1 MSNIRGK
8 IMKRLTAVSILII
21 FLVSLAS
28 PFGEEYVE
36 LGEKNTVSYQGSAAV
51 RIDITS
57 PAYVMTADEVITFTA
72 TLYDS
77 VNSIVA
83 GEVTWSSTN
92 GTITDDGTFYPWN
105 AGVISIQANAGTL
118 STIYNMTVEA
128 GIGQS
133 LEISINSANVLEAN
147 VLTANL
153 VDARGNTK
161 PTQDAIWTVDGEFI
175 GQGTPNWI
183 PLDIGEYELGAR
195 LYQMETTKQVNVV
208 SGSPHEFLFPTNMLI
223 QSGGIVKLEPS
234 LVDINGFEM
243 ANTAAGAKL
252 WSVEN
257 GSVNSTG
264 WFFATHPGY
273 WNVTVTAGGISGTGV
288 IRVVP
293 SDATTS
299 ELQIIPSPD
308 FFIAGEKYELT
319 SFRTDNLG
327 YSGTITPP
335 ITDFSV
341 TSGSLSQED
350 GRVFWTPMTE
360 GLQYISV
367 VDADISSTTSV
378 VVGHG
383 TAIDTKIKL
392 SPSVVSAG
400 QQSTLSVYAFDLA
413 GNEWP
418 VNATITTAVGNDS
431 ALTQYET
438 WASFIPDSTGFWR
451 FETSWFDETTDIRFD
466 SSLQFEVGYGQLALI
481 TLDGQGSSIAA
492 DVAFDLNPNFFDA
505 YGNQL
510 YDIGLNWTIDGEDST
525 LEMILSQNKWIPTTV
540 GSHEIQANAAGIFAI
555 VTLSVSAGDARTLIT
570 EFDDGFF
577 VNAGVP
583 AEIFIQIADTRQ
595 NLAPAEDVST
605 TISNETGIFE
615 PSTSGRGYW
624 TFTGKKAGQYDLT
637 LIQDDAE
644 KTLSLTIEPGE
655 AIQLFGIIDGT
666 NFQQGDYGLLRIY
679 GVDSEGNTVKVEP
692 ENTTISCTSG
702 PAEFITGDTW
712 EIEISKSGLDRSC
725 TIAWNG
731 LITQYFFDV
740 ESVLFGGAVGSTNT
754 AMSLA
759 GFLLGLVLITL
770 IVLVRRAKS
779 IGDEDWIEDEFD
791 SDYYDDED
799 DYEDDDYE
807 DDDYEDEDEV
817 TVDSTDSGQQ
827 DESNFTLSDEQKKQL
842 ALEASKL
849 GVMQAAPGTVQGSSG
864 WYVDVS
870 EEVQYWNVGEDGSWT
885 RVQ

>member
-1 MSNIRGK
+1 MSKARGK
-8 IMKRLTAVSILII
+8 KMKRFTALSILVI
-21 FLVSLAS
+21 LLAS
-28 PFGEEYVE
+28 LMTPVGDNFTELRDGEV
-36 LGEKNTVSYQGSAAV
+36 VSFQGSAAV

-57 PAYVMTADEVITFTA
+57 PAYIMTADEVITFSA

-83 GEVTWSSTN
+83 GEVSWSSTN

-105 AGVISIQANAGTL
+105 AGVISIQASSGTL

-133 LEISINSANVLEAN
+133 LEISINSASVLEAN
-147 VLTANL
+147 ILTANL
-153 VDARGNTK
+153 LDARGNSK
-161 PTQDAIWTVDGEFI
+161 PTLDAVWTVDGEFA

-183 PLDIGEYELGAR
+183 PQDTGIFELGAR
-195 LYQMETTKQVNVV
+195 LYQMETSKQITVI
-208 SGSPHEFLFPTNMLI
+208 SGSPHEFMFPSNMQI
-223 QSGGIVKLEPS
+223 QSGGILKLEPS

-243 ANTAAGAKL
+243 PSNAAGAKL
-252 WSVEN
+252 WNAEN
-257 GSVNSTG
+257 GTVNSTG
-264 WFFATHPGY
+264 WFFASHPGY
-273 WNVTVTAGGISGTGV
+273 WNLTVTAGGVSGTGV

-299 ELQIIPSPD
+299 QLMIIPSPN

-319 SFRTDNLG
+319 SYRTDNLG

-335 ITDFSV
+335 ISDFSV

-360 GLQYISV
+360 GLQEISV
-367 VDADISSTTSV
+367 VDFDIASTTSV
-378 VVGHG
+378 VVTHG

-392 SPSVVSAG
+392 SPPVVSAG

-418 VNATITTAVGNDS
+418 VNSTITTAVGNDS
-431 ALTQYET
+431 VVTQYET

-451 FETSWFDETTDIRFD
+451 FETSWYDTTTDIRFD
-466 SSLQFEVGYGQLALI
+466 SSIQFEVGYGELALI
-481 TLDGQGSSIAA
+481 TLDGQGSDIAA
-492 DVAFDLNPNFFDA
+492 DIAFELNPQFFDA

-525 LEMILSQNKWIPTTV
+525 LEMILSQNNWIPTTV
-540 GSHEIQANAAGIFAI
+540 GSHEIQANAAGIFSI
-555 VTLSVSAGDARTLIT
+555 VTLSVSAGDARNLIT
-570 EFDDGFF
+570 EFDDGF
-577 VNAGVP
+577 VVKAGVP
-583 AEIFIQIADTRQ
+583 SEIFIQIADTRQ
-595 NLAPAEDVST
+595 NLAPAEEVVTSM
-605 TISNETGIFE
+605 SNETGIFE

-624 TFTGKKAGQYDLT
+624 TFTGKIAGQYDLT

-644 KTLSLTIEPGE
+644 ITLSLTIEPGD
-655 AIQLFGIIDGT
+655 AVQIFGMIDGT
-666 NFQQGDYGLLRIY
+666 NFQQGDYALLRIY
-679 GVDSEGNTVKVEP
+679 GVDSQGNTVQVEP

-702 PAEFITGDTW
+702 PSDFITGDTW

-725 TIAWNG
+725 TITWNG

-779 IGDEDWIEDEFD
+779 IDDEDWIEDEFE
-791 SDYYDDED
+791 SDYYD
-799 DYEDDDYE
+799 EDDDYE
-807 DDDYEDEDEV
+807 DDDSDDYEDEEDEED
-817 TVDSTDSGQQ
+817 TSHQEDT
-827 DESNFTLSDEQKKQL
+827 NLTLSDEQKKHL
-842 ALEASKL
+842 ASEASKL
-849 GVMQAAPGTVQGSSG
+849 GVMQAAPGTEQGSSG

-870 EEVQYWNVGEDGSWT
+870 EEVQYWNVGNDGSWT
-885 RVQ
+885 RVE

>member
-1 MSNIRGK
+1 
-8 IMKRLTAVSILII
+8 MKRLMSLSILFI
-21 FLVSLAS
+21 LLMSLIN
-28 PFGEEYVE
+28 P
-36 LGEKNTVSYQGSAAV
+36 LGHNIAVLDDENEVLFPPSAAV

-57 PAYVMTADEVITFTA
+57 PAFVMTADEVITFSA

-83 GEVTWSSTN
+83 GDISWASNN
-92 GTITDDGTFYPWN
+92 GTITDDGTFYPWES
-105 AGVISIQANAGTL
+105 GVISIQASSGTL
-118 STIYNMTVEA
+118 SAVYNMTVEA

-133 LEISINSANVLEAN
+133 LEISIDSASVLEPN

-153 VDARGNTK
+153 LDARGNSK
-161 PTQDAIWTVDGEFI
+161 PTLDAIWTVDGEYV

-183 PLDIGEYELGAR
+183 PQDIGDFELGAR
-195 LYQMETTKQVNVV
+195 LYQMESTKQINVL
-208 SGSPHEFLFPTNMLI
+208 SGNPYEFMFPSNMQI
-223 QSGGIVKLEPS
+223 QSGGIIKLNPK
-234 LVDINGFEM
+234 LVDVNGFEM
-243 ANTAAGAKL
+243 SNNAAGVKS
-252 WSVEN
+252 WSAEN

-273 WNVTVTAGGISGTGV
+273 WNLTVVAGGISGTGV

-299 ELQIIPSPD
+299 ELLIIPSPE
-308 FFIAGEKYELT
+308 FFIAGEMYELT
-319 SFRTDNLG
+319 SYRTDNLG

-335 ITDFSV
+335 ISDFTV
-341 TSGSLSQED
+341 TSGSLSMDD

-360 GLQYISV
+360 GLQQITV
-367 VDADISSTTSV
+367 VDFDISSTISV
-378 VVGHG
+378 VVTHG

-418 VNATITTAVGNDS
+418 VNASVVTAVGNES
-431 ALTQYET
+431 AVTQYNT

-451 FETSWFDETTDIRFD
+451 FETSWYDITTDIRFD
-466 SSLQFEVGYGQLALI
+466 GSIQFEVGYGELSLI
-481 TLDGQGSSIAA
+481 TLSGQGQKIPA
-492 DVAFDLNPNFFDA
+492 DVAFDLNPQYFDA

-510 YDIGLNWTIDGEDST
+510 YEIGLNWTIDGEDST
-525 LEMILSQNKWIPTTV
+525 LDMILSQNNWIPTEI
-540 GSHEIQANAAGIFAI
+540 GSHEIQANAAGIFSI

-570 EFDDGFF
+570 EFDDGFI
-577 VNAGVP
+577 VKAGVP

-595 NLAPAEDVST
+595 NLAPAEEVST
-605 TISNETGIFE
+605 TLSNQTGVFE

-624 TFTGKKAGQYDLT
+624 TFTGKVSGQYDLT

-655 AIQLFGIIDGT
+655 AVQIFGLIDGT
-666 NFQQGDYGLLRIY
+666 NFQQGDYALLRIY
-679 GVDSEGNTVKVEP
+679 GVDGEGNTVEVEP
-692 ENTTISCTSG
+692 DNTTISCTSG
-702 PAEFITGDTW
+702 PDEFITGDTW

-725 TIAWNG
+725 TITWNG

-779 IGDEDWIEDEFD
+779 IDDEDWVEGEFD
-791 SDYYDDED
+791 SDYD
-799 DYEDDDYE
+799 DYDDDDYY
-807 DDDYEDEDEV
+807 DDDDEHEGYGESDNEPQS
-817 TVDSTDSGQQ
+817 STTTKS
-827 DESNFTLSDEQKKQL
+827 ESSDLTLSDSQKKQL
-842 ALEASKL
+842 AVEASKL
-849 GVMQAAPGTVQGSSG
+849 GVMQAAPGTEQGSSG

-870 EEVQYWNVGEDGSWT
+870 EEVQYWNVGDDGSWT
-885 RVQ
+885 RVE

>member
-1 MSNIRGK
+1 
-8 IMKRLTAVSILII
+8 MKRFTALSILFI
-21 FLVSLAS
+21 LLAS
-28 PFGEEYVE
+28 LITPI
-36 LGEKNTVSYQGSAAV
+36 GEKLIELDDNEIVSFPNSTAV
-51 RIDITS
+51 RIEITS
-57 PAYVMTADEVITFTA
+57 PAYVMTADEVVTFSA

-83 GEVTWSSTN
+83 GEISWSSTN
-92 GTITDDGTFYPWN
+92 GTITDAGTFYPWS
-105 AGVISIQANAGTL
+105 AGVISIQANSGTL

-133 LEISINSANVLEAN
+133 LEISINSASVLEPN
-147 VLTANL
+147 MLTANL
-153 VDARGNTK
+153 LDARDNSK
-161 PTQDAIWTVDGEFI
+161 PAADVIWTVDGEFI

-183 PLDIGEYELGAR
+183 PSDIGTFELGAR
-195 LYQMETTKQVNVV
+195 LYQMETSKEITVI
-208 SGSPHEFLFPTNMLI
+208 SGSPFEFIFPSNMQI
-223 QSGGIVKLEPS
+223 QSGGILELEPS
-234 LVDINGFEM
+234 LVDVNGFEM
-243 ANTAAGAKL
+243 SNNAAGTKL
-252 WSVEN
+252 WSAEN

-264 WFFATHPGY
+264 WFFASHPGY
-273 WNVTVTAGGISGTGV
+273 WNLTVTAGGISGTGV
-288 IRVVP
+288 VRVVP

-299 ELQIIPSPD
+299 QLMIIPSPN

-319 SFRTDNLG
+319 SYRTDNLG

-335 ITDFSV
+335 ISDFSV

-350 GRVFWTPMTE
+350 DRVFWTPMTE
-360 GLQYISV
+360 GLQQISV
-367 VDADISSTTSV
+367 VDVDLSSTTSV
-378 VVGHG
+378 VVTHG

-392 SPSVVSAG
+392 SPPVISAG
-400 QQSTLSVYAFDLA
+400 QQSTVSVYAFDLA

-431 ALTQYET
+431 VVTQYET

-451 FETSWFDETTDIRFD
+451 FETSWYDTTTDIRFD
-466 SSLQFEVGYGQLALI
+466 SSIQFEVEYGELAMI
-481 TLDGQGSSIAA
+481 TLEGQGSDIAA
-492 DVAFDLNPNFFDA
+492 DVAFDLNPRYYDA

-525 LEMILSQNKWIPTTV
+525 LDMILSQNKWIPTSV
-540 GSHEIQANAAGIFAI
+540 GSHEIQANAAGVFTI
-555 VTLSVSAGDARTLIT
+555 VTLSVSAGNARTLIT
-570 EFDDGFF
+570 EFDEGFI
-577 VNAGVP
+577 VKAGVP
-583 AEIFIQIADTRQ
+583 SEIFIQIADTRQ
-595 NLAPAEDVST
+595 NLAPAEEVST

-624 TFTGKKAGQYDLT
+624 TFTGKTAGQYDLT

-655 AIQLFGIIDGT
+655 AVQIFGVIDGT
-666 NFQQGDYGLLRIY
+666 NFQQGDYALLRVY
-679 GVDSEGNTVKVEP
+679 GVDGEGNTVKVEP
-692 ENTTISCTSG
+692 ANTTISCTSG
-702 PAEFITGDTW
+702 STDFITGDTW

-725 TIAWNG
+725 SITWNG

-779 IGDEDWIEDEFD
+779 IDDDEDWVEDEFE
-791 SDYYDDED
+791 SDYYDGD
-799 DYEDDDYE
+799 DYDDDDY
-807 DDDYEDEDEV
+807 DDDDAYDDDDSVDED
-817 TVDSTDSGQQ
+817 TSGSNDDINQQ
-827 DESNFTLSDEQKKQL
+827 DNSNLNLSDSQKKLL
-842 ALEASKL
+842 ASEASKL
-849 GVMQAAPGTVQGSSG
+849 GVMQAAPGTEQGSSG

-870 EEVQYWNVGEDGSWT
+870 EEVQYWNVGDDGSWT
-885 RVQ
+885 RVE

>member
-1 MSNIRGK
+1 MSKARGK
-8 IMKRLTAVSILII
+8 KMKRFTALSILVI
-21 FLVSLAS
+21 LLAS
-28 PFGEEYVE
+28 LMTPVGDNFTELRDGEV
-36 LGEKNTVSYQGSAAV
+36 VSFQGSAAV

-57 PAYVMTADEVITFTA
+57 PAYIMTADEVITFSA

-83 GEVTWSSTN
+83 GEVSWSSTN

-105 AGVISIQANAGTL
+105 AGVISIQASSGTL

-133 LEISINSANVLEAN
+133 LEISINSASVLEAN
-147 VLTANL
+147 ILTANL
-153 VDARGNTK
+153 LDARGNSK
-161 PTQDAIWTVDGEFI
+161 PTLDAVWTVDGEFA

-183 PLDIGEYELGAR
+183 PQDTGIFELGAR
-195 LYQMETTKQVNVV
+195 LYQMETSKQITVI
-208 SGSPHEFLFPTNMLI
+208 SGSPHEFMFPSNMQI
-223 QSGGIVKLEPS
+223 QSGGILKLEPS

-243 ANTAAGAKL
+243 PSNAAGAKL
-252 WSVEN
+252 WNAEN
-257 GSVNSTG
+257 GTVNSTG
-264 WFFATHPGY
+264 WFFASHPGY
-273 WNVTVTAGGISGTGV
+273 WNLTVTAGGVSGTGV

-299 ELQIIPSPD
+299 QLMIIPSPN

-319 SFRTDNLG
+319 SYRTDNLG

-335 ITDFSV
+335 ISDFSV

-360 GLQYISV
+360 GLQEISV
-367 VDADISSTTSV
+367 VDFDIASTTSV
-378 VVGHG
+378 VVTHG

-392 SPSVVSAG
+392 SPPVVSAG

-418 VNATITTAVGNDS
+418 VNSTITTAVGNDS
-431 ALTQYET
+431 VVTQYET

-451 FETSWFDETTDIRFD
+451 FETSWYDTTTDIRFD
-466 SSLQFEVGYGQLALI
+466 SSIQFEVGYGELALI
-481 TLDGQGSSIAA
+481 TLDGQGSDIAA
-492 DVAFDLNPNFFDA
+492 DIAFELNPQFFDA

-525 LEMILSQNKWIPTTV
+525 LEMILSQNNWIPTTV
-540 GSHEIQANAAGIFAI
+540 GSHEIQANAAGIFSI

-570 EFDDGFF
+570 EFDDGF
-577 VNAGVP
+577 VVKAGVP
-583 AEIFIQIADTRQ
+583 SEIFIQIADTRQ
-595 NLAPAEDVST
+595 NLAPAEEVVTSM
-605 TISNETGIFE
+605 SNETGIFE

-624 TFTGKKAGQYDLT
+624 TFTGKIAGQYDLT

-644 KTLSLTIEPGE
+644 ITLSLTIEPGD
-655 AIQLFGIIDGT
+655 AVQIFGMIDGT
-666 NFQQGDYGLLRIY
+666 NFQQGDYALLRIY
-679 GVDSEGNTVKVEP
+679 GVDSQGNTVQVEP

-702 PAEFITGDTW
+702 PSDFITGDTW

-725 TIAWNG
+725 TITWNG

-779 IGDEDWIEDEFD
+779 IDDEDWIEDEFE
-791 SDYYDDED
+791 SDYYD
-799 DYEDDDYE
+799 EDDDYE
-807 DDDYEDEDEV
+807 DDDSDDYEDEEDTSHQED
-817 TVDSTDSGQQ
+817 T
-827 DESNFTLSDEQKKQL
+827 NLTLSDEQKKHL
-842 ALEASKL
+842 ASEASKL
-849 GVMQAAPGTVQGSSG
+849 GVMQAAPGTEQGSSG

-870 EEVQYWNVGEDGSWT
+870 EEVQYWNVGNDGSWT
-885 RVQ
+885 RVE

>member
-1 MSNIRGK
+1 MSKARGK
-8 IMKRLTAVSILII
+8 KMKRFTALSILVI
-21 FLVSLAS
+21 LLAS
-28 PFGEEYVE
+28 LMTPVGDNFTELRDGEV
-36 LGEKNTVSYQGSAAV
+36 VSFQGSAAV

-57 PAYVMTADEVITFTA
+57 PAYIMTADEVITFSA

-83 GEVTWSSTN
+83 GEVSWSSTN

-105 AGVISIQANAGTL
+105 AGVISIQASSGTL

-133 LEISINSANVLEAN
+133 LEISINSASVLEAN
-147 VLTANL
+147 ILTANL
-153 VDARGNTK
+153 LDARGNSK
-161 PTQDAIWTVDGEFI
+161 PTLDAVWTVDGEFA

-183 PLDIGEYELGAR
+183 PQDTGIFELGAR
-195 LYQMETTKQVNVV
+195 LYQMETSKQITVI
-208 SGSPHEFLFPTNMLI
+208 SGSPHEFMFPSNMQI
-223 QSGGIVKLEPS
+223 QSGGILKLEPS

-243 ANTAAGAKL
+243 SSNAAGAKL
-252 WSVEN
+252 WNAEN
-257 GSVNSTG
+257 GTVNSTG
-264 WFFATHPGY
+264 WFFASHPGY
-273 WNVTVTAGGISGTGV
+273 WNLTVTAGGVSGTGV

-299 ELQIIPSPD
+299 QLMIIPSPN

-319 SFRTDNLG
+319 SYRTDNLG

-335 ITDFSV
+335 ISDFSV

-360 GLQYISV
+360 GLQEISV
-367 VDADISSTTSV
+367 VDFDIASTTSV
-378 VVGHG
+378 VVTHG

-392 SPSVVSAG
+392 SPPVVSAG

-418 VNATITTAVGNDS
+418 VNSTITTAVGNDS
-431 ALTQYET
+431 VVTQYET

-451 FETSWFDETTDIRFD
+451 FETSWYDTTTDIRFD
-466 SSLQFEVGYGQLALI
+466 SSIQFEVGYGELALI
-481 TLDGQGSSIAA
+481 TLDGQGSDIAA
-492 DVAFDLNPNFFDA
+492 DIAFELNPQFFDA

-525 LEMILSQNKWIPTTV
+525 LEMILSQNNWIPTTV
-540 GSHEIQANAAGIFAI
+540 GSHEIQANAAGIFSI
-555 VTLSVSAGDARTLIT
+555 VTLSVSAGDARNLIT
-570 EFDDGFF
+570 EFDDGF
-577 VNAGVP
+577 VVKAGVP
-583 AEIFIQIADTRQ
+583 SEIFIQIADTRQ
-595 NLAPAEDVST
+595 NLAPAEEVVTSM
-605 TISNETGIFE
+605 SNETGIFE

-624 TFTGKKAGQYDLT
+624 TFTGKIAGQYDLT

-644 KTLSLTIEPGE
+644 ITLSLTIEPGD
-655 AIQLFGIIDGT
+655 AVQIFGMIDGT
-666 NFQQGDYGLLRIY
+666 NFQQGDYALLRIY
-679 GVDSEGNTVKVEP
+679 GVDSQGNTVQVEP

-702 PAEFITGDTW
+702 PSDFITGDTW

-725 TIAWNG
+725 TITWNG

-779 IGDEDWIEDEFD
+779 IDDEDWIEDEFE
-791 SDYYDDED
+791 SDYYD
-799 DYEDDDYE
+799 EDDDYE
-807 DDDYEDEDEV
+807 DDDSDDYEDEEDEED
-817 TVDSTDSGQQ
+817 TSHQEDT
-827 DESNFTLSDEQKKQL
+827 NLTLSDEQKKHL
-842 ALEASKL
+842 ASEASKL
-849 GVMQAAPGTVQGSSG
+849 GVMQAAPGTEQGSSG

-870 EEVQYWNVGEDGSWT
+870 EEVQYWNVGNDGSWT
-885 RVQ
+885 RVE

>member
-1 MSNIRGK
+1 MSKARGK
-8 IMKRLTAVSILII
+8 KMKRFTALSILVI
-21 FLVSLAS
+21 LLAS
-28 PFGEEYVE
+28 LMTPVGDNFTELRDGEV
-36 LGEKNTVSYQGSAAV
+36 VSFQGSAAV

-57 PAYVMTADEVITFTA
+57 PAYIMTADEVITFSA

-83 GEVTWSSTN
+83 GEVSWSSTN

-105 AGVISIQANAGTL
+105 AGVISIQASSGTL

-133 LEISINSANVLEAN
+133 LEISINSASVLEAN
-147 VLTANL
+147 ILTANL
-153 VDARGNTK
+153 LDARGNSK
-161 PTQDAIWTVDGEFI
+161 PTLDAVWTVDGEFA

-183 PLDIGEYELGAR
+183 PQDTGIFELGAR
-195 LYQMETTKQVNVV
+195 LYQMETSKQITVI
-208 SGSPHEFLFPTNMLI
+208 SGSPHEFMFPSNMQI
-223 QSGGIVKLEPS
+223 QSGGILKLEPS

-243 ANTAAGAKL
+243 PSNAAGAKL
-252 WSVEN
+252 WNAEN
-257 GSVNSTG
+257 GTVNSTG
-264 WFFATHPGY
+264 WFFASHPGY
-273 WNVTVTAGGISGTGV
+273 WNLTVTAGGVSGTGV

-299 ELQIIPSPD
+299 QLMIIPSPN

-319 SFRTDNLG
+319 SYRTDNLG

-335 ITDFSV
+335 ISDFSV

-360 GLQYISV
+360 GLQEISV
-367 VDADISSTTSV
+367 VDFDIASTTSV
-378 VVGHG
+378 VVTHG

-392 SPSVVSAG
+392 SPPVVSAG

-418 VNATITTAVGNDS
+418 VNSTITTAVGNDS
-431 ALTQYET
+431 VVTQYET

-451 FETSWFDETTDIRFD
+451 FETSWYDTTTDIRFD
-466 SSLQFEVGYGQLALI
+466 SSIQFEVGYGELALI
-481 TLDGQGSSIAA
+481 TLDGQGSDIAA
-492 DVAFDLNPNFFDA
+492 DIAFELNPQFFDA

-525 LEMILSQNKWIPTTV
+525 LEMILSQNNWIPTTV
-540 GSHEIQANAAGIFAI
+540 GSHEIQANAAGIFSI
-555 VTLSVSAGDARTLIT
+555 VTLSVSAGDARNLIT
-570 EFDDGFF
+570 EFDDGF
-577 VNAGVP
+577 VVKAGVP
-583 AEIFIQIADTRQ
+583 SEIFIQIADTRQ
-595 NLAPAEDVST
+595 NLAPAEEVVTSM
-605 TISNETGIFE
+605 SNETGIFE

-624 TFTGKKAGQYDLT
+624 TFTGKIAGQYDLT

-644 KTLSLTIEPGE
+644 ITLSLTIEPGD
-655 AIQLFGIIDGT
+655 AVQIFGMIDGT
-666 NFQQGDYGLLRIY
+666 NFQQGDYALLRIY
-679 GVDSEGNTVKVEP
+679 GVDSQGNTVQVEP

-702 PAEFITGDTW
+702 PSEFITGDTW

-725 TIAWNG
+725 TITWNG

-779 IGDEDWIEDEFD
+779 IDDEDWIEDEFE
-791 SDYYDDED
+791 SDYYD
-799 DYEDDDYE
+799 EDDDYE
-807 DDDYEDEDEV
+807 DDDSDDYEDEEDTSHQED
-817 TVDSTDSGQQ
+817 T
-827 DESNFTLSDEQKKQL
+827 NLTLSDEQKKHL
-842 ALEASKL
+842 ASEASKL
-849 GVMQAAPGTVQGSSG
+849 GVMQAAPGTEQGSSG

-870 EEVQYWNVGEDGSWT
+870 EEVQYWNVGNDGSWT
-885 RVQ
+885 RVE

>member
-1 MSNIRGK
+1 
-8 IMKRLTAVSILII
+8 
-21 FLVSLAS
+21 
-28 PFGEEYVE
+28 
-36 LGEKNTVSYQGSAAV
+36 
-51 RIDITS
+51 
-57 PAYVMTADEVITFTA
+57 MTADEVITFSA

-83 GEVTWSSTN
+83 GEVSWSSTN

-105 AGVISIQANAGTL
+105 AGVISIQASSGTL

-133 LEISINSANVLEAN
+133 LEISINSASVLEAN
-147 VLTANL
+147 ILTANL
-153 VDARGNTK
+153 LDARGNSK
-161 PTQDAIWTVDGEFI
+161 PTLDAVWTVDGEFA

-183 PLDIGEYELGAR
+183 PQDTGIFELGAR
-195 LYQMETTKQVNVV
+195 LYQMETSKQITVI
-208 SGSPHEFLFPTNMLI
+208 SGSPHEFMFPSNMQI
-223 QSGGIVKLEPS
+223 QSGGILKLEPS

-243 ANTAAGAKL
+243 PSNAAGAKL
-252 WSVEN
+252 WNAEN
-257 GSVNSTG
+257 GTVNSTG
-264 WFFATHPGY
+264 WFFASHPGY
-273 WNVTVTAGGISGTGV
+273 WNLTVTAGGVSGTGV

-299 ELQIIPSPD
+299 QLMIIPSPN

-319 SFRTDNLG
+319 SYRTDNLG

-335 ITDFSV
+335 ISDFSV

-360 GLQYISV
+360 GLQEISV
-367 VDADISSTTSV
+367 VDFDIASTTSV
-378 VVGHG
+378 VVTHG

-392 SPSVVSAG
+392 SPPVVSAG

-418 VNATITTAVGNDS
+418 VNSTITTAVGNDS
-431 ALTQYET
+431 VVTQYET

-451 FETSWFDETTDIRFD
+451 FETSWYDTTTDIRFD
-466 SSLQFEVGYGQLALI
+466 SSIQFEVGYGELALI
-481 TLDGQGSSIAA
+481 TLDGQGSDIAA
-492 DVAFDLNPNFFDA
+492 DIAFELNPQFFDA

-525 LEMILSQNKWIPTTV
+525 LEMILSQNNWIPTTV
-540 GSHEIQANAAGIFAI
+540 GSHEIQANAAGIFSI

-570 EFDDGFF
+570 EFDDGF
-577 VNAGVP
+577 VVKAGVP
-583 AEIFIQIADTRQ
+583 SEIFIQIADTRQ
-595 NLAPAEDVST
+595 NLAPAEEVVTSM
-605 TISNETGIFE
+605 SNETGIFE

-624 TFTGKKAGQYDLT
+624 TFTGKIAGQYDLT

-644 KTLSLTIEPGE
+644 ITLSLTIEPGD
-655 AIQLFGIIDGT
+655 AVQIFGMIDGT
-666 NFQQGDYGLLRIY
+666 NFQQGDYALLRIY
-679 GVDSEGNTVKVEP
+679 GVDSQGNTVQVEP

-702 PAEFITGDTW
+702 PSDFITGDTW

-725 TIAWNG
+725 TITWNG

-779 IGDEDWIEDEFD
+779 IDDEDWIEDEFE
-791 SDYYDDED
+791 SDYYD
-799 DYEDDDYE
+799 EDDDYE
-807 DDDYEDEDEV
+807 DDDSDDYEDEEDEED
-817 TVDSTDSGQQ
+817 TSHQEDT
-827 DESNFTLSDEQKKQL
+827 NLTLSDEQKKHL
-842 ALEASKL
+842 ASEASKL
-849 GVMQAAPGTVQGSSG
+849 GVMQAAPGTEQGSSG

-870 EEVQYWNVGEDGSWT
+870 EEVQYWNVGNDGSWT
-885 RVQ
+885 RVE

>member
-1 MSNIRGK
+1 
-8 IMKRLTAVSILII
+8 MKRFTALSILVI
-21 FLVSLAS
+21 LLAS
-28 PFGEEYVE
+28 LMTPVGDNFTELRDGEV
-36 LGEKNTVSYQGSAAV
+36 VSFQGSAAV

-57 PAYVMTADEVITFTA
+57 PAYIMTADEVITFSA

-83 GEVTWSSTN
+83 GEVSWSSTN

-105 AGVISIQANAGTL
+105 AGVISIQASSGTL

-133 LEISINSANVLEAN
+133 LEISINSASVLEAN
-147 VLTANL
+147 ILTANL
-153 VDARGNTK
+153 LDARGNSK
-161 PTQDAIWTVDGEFI
+161 PTLDAVWTVDGEFA

-183 PLDIGEYELGAR
+183 PQDTGIFELGAR
-195 LYQMETTKQVNVV
+195 LYQMETSKQITVI
-208 SGSPHEFLFPTNMLI
+208 SGSPHEFMFPSNMQI
-223 QSGGIVKLEPS
+223 QSGGILKLEPS

-243 ANTAAGAKL
+243 PSNAAGAKL
-252 WSVEN
+252 WNAEN
-257 GSVNSTG
+257 GTVNSTG
-264 WFFATHPGY
+264 WFFASHPGY
-273 WNVTVTAGGISGTGV
+273 WNLTVTAGGVSGTGV

-299 ELQIIPSPD
+299 QLMIIPSPN

-319 SFRTDNLG
+319 SYRTDNLG

-335 ITDFSV
+335 ISDFSV

-360 GLQYISV
+360 GLQEISV
-367 VDADISSTTSV
+367 VDFDIASTTSV
-378 VVGHG
+378 VVTHG

-392 SPSVVSAG
+392 SPPVVSAG

-418 VNATITTAVGNDS
+418 VNSTITTAVGNDS
-431 ALTQYET
+431 VVTQYET

-451 FETSWFDETTDIRFD
+451 FETSWYDTTTDIRFD
-466 SSLQFEVGYGQLALI
+466 SSIQFEVGYGELALI
-481 TLDGQGSSIAA
+481 TLDGQGSDIAA
-492 DVAFDLNPNFFDA
+492 DIAFELNPQFFDA

-525 LEMILSQNKWIPTTV
+525 LEMILSQNNWIPTTV
-540 GSHEIQANAAGIFAI
+540 GSHEIQANAAGIFSI
-555 VTLSVSAGDARTLIT
+555 VTLSVSAGDARNLIT
-570 EFDDGFF
+570 EFDDGF
-577 VNAGVP
+577 VVKAGVP
-583 AEIFIQIADTRQ
+583 SEIFIQIADTRQ
-595 NLAPAEDVST
+595 NLAPAEEVVTSM
-605 TISNETGIFE
+605 SNETGIFE

-624 TFTGKKAGQYDLT
+624 TFTGKIAGQYDLT

-644 KTLSLTIEPGE
+644 ITLSLTIEPGD
-655 AIQLFGIIDGT
+655 AVQIFGMIDGT
-666 NFQQGDYGLLRIY
+666 NFQQGDYALLRIY
-679 GVDSEGNTVKVEP
+679 GVDSQGNTVQVEP

-702 PAEFITGDTW
+702 PSDFITGDTW

-725 TIAWNG
+725 TITWNG

-779 IGDEDWIEDEFD
+779 IDDEDWIEDEFE
-791 SDYYDDED
+791 SDYYD
-799 DYEDDDYE
+799 EDDDYE
-807 DDDYEDEDEV
+807 DDDSDDYEDEEDTSHQED
-817 TVDSTDSGQQ
+817 T
-827 DESNFTLSDEQKKQL
+827 NLTLSDEQKKHL
-842 ALEASKL
+842 ASEASKL
-849 GVMQAAPGTVQGSSG
+849 GVMQAAPGTEQGSSG

-870 EEVQYWNVGEDGSWT
+870 EEVQYWNVGNDGSWT
-885 RVQ
+885 RVE

>member
-1 MSNIRGK
+1 MSKARGK
-8 IMKRLTAVSILII
+8 KMKRFTALSILVI
-21 FLVSLAS
+21 LLAS
-28 PFGEEYVE
+28 LMTPVGDNFTELRDGEV
-36 LGEKNTVSYQGSAAV
+36 VSFQGSAAV

-57 PAYVMTADEVITFTA
+57 PAYIMTADEVITFSA

-83 GEVTWSSTN
+83 GEVSWSSTN

-105 AGVISIQANAGTL
+105 AGVISIQASSGTL

-133 LEISINSANVLEAN
+133 LEISINSASVLEAN
-147 VLTANL
+147 ILTANL
-153 VDARGNTK
+153 LDARGNSK
-161 PTQDAIWTVDGEFI
+161 PTLDAVWTVDGEFA

-183 PLDIGEYELGAR
+183 PQDTGIFELGAR
-195 LYQMETTKQVNVV
+195 LYQMETSKQITVI
-208 SGSPHEFLFPTNMLI
+208 SGSPHEFMFPSNMQI
-223 QSGGIVKLEPS
+223 QSGGILKLEPS

-243 ANTAAGAKL
+243 PSNAAGAKL
-252 WSVEN
+252 WNAEN
-257 GSVNSTG
+257 GTVNSTG
-264 WFFATHPGY
+264 WFFASHPGY
-273 WNVTVTAGGISGTGV
+273 WNLTVTAGGVSGTGV

-299 ELQIIPSPD
+299 QLMIIPSPN

-319 SFRTDNLG
+319 SYRTDNLG

-335 ITDFSV
+335 ISDFSV

-360 GLQYISV
+360 GLQEISV
-367 VDADISSTTSV
+367 VDFDIASTTSV
-378 VVGHG
+378 VVTHG

-392 SPSVVSAG
+392 SPPVVSAG

-418 VNATITTAVGNDS
+418 VNSTITTAVGNDS
-431 ALTQYET
+431 VVTQYET

-451 FETSWFDETTDIRFD
+451 FETSWYDTTTDIRFD
-466 SSLQFEVGYGQLALI
+466 SSIQFEVGYGELALI
-481 TLDGQGSSIAA
+481 TLDGQGSDIAA
-492 DVAFDLNPNFFDA
+492 DIAFELNPQFFDA

-525 LEMILSQNKWIPTTV
+525 LEMILSQNNWIPTTV
-540 GSHEIQANAAGIFAI
+540 GSHEIQANAAGIFSI
-555 VTLSVSAGDARTLIT
+555 VTLSVSAGDARNLIT
-570 EFDDGFF
+570 EFDDGF
-577 VNAGVP
+577 VVKAGVP
-583 AEIFIQIADTRQ
+583 SEIFIQIADTRQ
-595 NLAPAEDVST
+595 NLAPAEEVVTSM
-605 TISNETGIFE
+605 SNETGIFE

-624 TFTGKKAGQYDLT
+624 TFTGKIAGQYDLT

-644 KTLSLTIEPGE
+644 ITLSLTIEPGD
-655 AIQLFGIIDGT
+655 AVQIFGMIDGT
-666 NFQQGDYGLLRIY
+666 NFQQGDYALLRIY
-679 GVDSEGNTVKVEP
+679 GVDSQGNTVQVEP

-702 PAEFITGDTW
+702 PSDFITGDTW

-725 TIAWNG
+725 TITWNG

-779 IGDEDWIEDEFD
+779 IDDEDWIEDEFE
-791 SDYYDDED
+791 SDYYD
-799 DYEDDDYE
+799 EDDDYE
-807 DDDYEDEDEV
+807 DDDSDDYEDEEDTSHQED
-817 TVDSTDSGQQ
+817 T
-827 DESNFTLSDEQKKQL
+827 NLTLSDEQKKHL
-842 ALEASKL
+842 ASEASKL
-849 GVMQAAPGTVQGSSG
+849 GVMQAAPGTEQGSSG

-870 EEVQYWNVGEDGSWT
+870 EEVQYWNVGNDGSWT
-885 RVQ
+885 RVE

>member
-1 MSNIRGK
+1 MSKVRGEY
-8 IMKRLTAVSILII
+8 MKRLTALSILILL
-21 FLVSLAS
+21 LVSLVN
-28 PFGEEYVE
+28 PLGEEFVE
-36 LGEKNTVSYQGSAAV
+36 LEEKDIVSFQGSAAV

-57 PAYVMTADEVITFTA
+57 PAYVMTADEVITFSA

-105 AGVISIQANAGTL
+105 AGVISIQANSGTL
-118 STIYNMTVEA
+118 TTIYNMTVEA

-133 LEISINSANVLEAN
+133 LEISINSASVLEAN
-147 VLTANL
+147 ILTANL

-161 PTQDAIWTVDGEFI
+161 PTLDAIWTVDGEFL
-175 GQGTPNWI
+175 GQGTPTWI
-183 PLDIGEYELGAR
+183 PQDTGEFELGAR
-195 LYQMETTKQVNVV
+195 LYQMESSKQINVI
-208 SGSPHEFLFPTNMLI
+208 SGSPHEFLFPSNMQI

-252 WSVEN
+252 WNVEN
-257 GSVNSTG
+257 GTVNSTG

-273 WNVTVTAGGISGTGV
+273 WNITVTAGGISGTGV

-299 ELQIIPSPD
+299 ELQIIPSPN

-335 ITDFSV
+335 ISDFSV

-367 VDADISSTTSV
+367 VDFDISSTTSV
-378 VVGHG
+378 VVTHG

-418 VNATITTAVGNDS
+418 VNASITTAVGNES
-431 ALTQYET
+431 ALTQYST
-438 WASFIPDSTGFWR
+438 WASFVPDSTGFWR
-451 FETSWFDETTDIRFD
+451 FETSWFDTTTDIRFD
-466 SSLQFEVGYGQLALI
+466 GTLQFEVGYGELALI
-481 TLDGQGSSIAA
+481 TLDGQGSKIAA
-492 DVAFDLNPNFFDA
+492 DVAFDLNPHFYDA

-525 LEMILSQNKWIPTTV
+525 LEMILSQNQWIPTTV
-540 GSHEIQANAAGIFAI
+540 GSHEIQANAAGIFSI
-555 VTLSVSAGDARTLIT
+555 VTLSVSAGNARTLIT
-570 EFDDGFF
+570 EYDEGFI
-577 VNAGVP
+577 VEAGVP

-595 NLAPAEDVST
+595 NLAPAEEVST

-624 TFTGKKAGQYDLT
+624 TFTGKIAGQYELT
-637 LIQDDAE
+637 LVQDEAE

-655 AIQLFGIIDGT
+655 AVQLFGMIDGT
-666 NFQQGDYGLLRIY
+666 DFQQGDYALLRIY
-679 GVDSEGNTVKVEP
+679 GVDGEGNTVKVEP

-702 PAEFITGDTW
+702 PTEFITGDTW

-725 TIAWNG
+725 TITWNG

-754 AMSLA
+754 AMTLA

-779 IGDEDWIEDEFD
+779 IDDEDWIEDEFE
-791 SDYYDDED
+791 SDYYDDDDYDDDDYDDDED
-799 DYEDDDYE
+799 DY
-807 DDDYEDEDEV
+807 DEDEV
-817 TVDSTDSGQQ
+817 IEDSNNSIQEDS
-827 DESNFTLSDEQKKQL
+827 SKFNLSDAQKKQL
-842 ALEASKL
+842 AAEASKL
-849 GVMQAAPGTVQGSSG
+849 GVMQAAPGTEQGSSG

-870 EEVQYWNVGEDGSWT
+870 EEVQYWNVGADGSWT
-885 RVQ
+885 RVE

>member
-1 MSNIRGK
+1 MSKARGK
-8 IMKRLTAVSILII
+8 KMKRFTALSILVI
-21 FLVSLAS
+21 LLAS
-28 PFGEEYVE
+28 LMTPVGDNFTELRDGEV
-36 LGEKNTVSYQGSAAV
+36 VSFQGSAAV

-57 PAYVMTADEVITFTA
+57 PAYIMTADEVITFSA

-83 GEVTWSSTN
+83 GEVSWSSTN

-105 AGVISIQANAGTL
+105 AGVISIQASSGTL

-133 LEISINSANVLEAN
+133 LEISINSASVLEAN
-147 VLTANL
+147 ILTANL
-153 VDARGNTK
+153 LDARGNSK
-161 PTQDAIWTVDGEFI
+161 PTLDAVWTVDGEFA

-183 PLDIGEYELGAR
+183 PQDTGIFELGAR
-195 LYQMETTKQVNVV
+195 LYQMETSKQITVI
-208 SGSPHEFLFPTNMLI
+208 SGSPHEFMFPSNMQI
-223 QSGGIVKLEPS
+223 QSGGILKLEPS

-243 ANTAAGAKL
+243 PSNAAGAKL
-252 WSVEN
+252 WNAEN
-257 GSVNSTG
+257 GTVNSTG
-264 WFFATHPGY
+264 WFFASHPGY
-273 WNVTVTAGGISGTGV
+273 WNLTVTAGGVSGTGV

-299 ELQIIPSPD
+299 QLMIIPSPN

-319 SFRTDNLG
+319 SYRTDNLG

-335 ITDFSV
+335 ISDFSV

-360 GLQYISV
+360 GLQEISV
-367 VDADISSTTSV
+367 VDFDIASTTSV
-378 VVGHG
+378 VVTHG

-392 SPSVVSAG
+392 SPPVVSAG

-418 VNATITTAVGNDS
+418 VNSTITTAVGNDS
-431 ALTQYET
+431 VVTQYET

-451 FETSWFDETTDIRFD
+451 FETSWYDTTTDIRFD
-466 SSLQFEVGYGQLALI
+466 SSIQFEVGYGELALI
-481 TLDGQGSSIAA
+481 TLDGQGSDIAA
-492 DVAFDLNPNFFDA
+492 DIAFELNPQFFDA

-525 LEMILSQNKWIPTTV
+525 LEMILSQNNWIPTTV
-540 GSHEIQANAAGIFAI
+540 GSHEIQANAAGIFSI
-555 VTLSVSAGDARTLIT
+555 VTLSVSAGDARNLIT
-570 EFDDGFF
+570 EFDDGF
-577 VNAGVP
+577 VVKAGVP
-583 AEIFIQIADTRQ
+583 SEIFIQIADTRQ
-595 NLAPAEDVST
+595 NLAPAEEVVTSM
-605 TISNETGIFE
+605 SNETGIFE

-624 TFTGKKAGQYDLT
+624 TFTGKIAGQYDLT

-644 KTLSLTIEPGE
+644 ITLSLTIEPGD
-655 AIQLFGIIDGT
+655 AVQIFGMIDGT
-666 NFQQGDYGLLRIY
+666 NFQQGDYALLRIY
-679 GVDSEGNTVKVEP
+679 GVDSQGNTVQVEP

-702 PAEFITGDTW
+702 PSDFITGDTW

-725 TIAWNG
+725 TITWNG

-779 IGDEDWIEDEFD
+779 IDDEDWIEDEFE
-791 SDYYDDED
+791 SDYYD
-799 DYEDDDYE
+799 EDDDYE
-807 DDDYEDEDEV
+807 DDDSDDYEDEED
-817 TVDSTDSGQQ
+817 
-827 DESNFTLSDEQKKQL
+827 KKIHL
-842 ALEASKL
+842 
-849 GVMQAAPGTVQGSSG
+849 
-864 WYVDVS
+864 
-870 EEVQYWNVGEDGSWT
+870 T
-885 RVQ
+885 RKIQI

>member
-1 MSNIRGK
+1 MSKARGK
-8 IMKRLTAVSILII
+8 KMKRFTALSILVI
-21 FLVSLAS
+21 LLAS
-28 PFGEEYVE
+28 LMTPVGDNFTELRDGEV
-36 LGEKNTVSYQGSAAV
+36 VSFQGSAAV

-57 PAYVMTADEVITFTA
+57 PAYIMTADEVITFSA

-83 GEVTWSSTN
+83 GEVSWSSTN

-105 AGVISIQANAGTL
+105 AGVISIQASSGTL

-133 LEISINSANVLEAN
+133 LEISINSASVLEAN
-147 VLTANL
+147 ILTANL
-153 VDARGNTK
+153 LDARGNSK
-161 PTQDAIWTVDGEFI
+161 PTLDAVWTVDGEFA

-183 PLDIGEYELGAR
+183 PQDTGIFELGAR
-195 LYQMETTKQVNVV
+195 LYQMETSKQITVI
-208 SGSPHEFLFPTNMLI
+208 SGSPHEFMFPSNMQI
-223 QSGGIVKLEPS
+223 QSGGILKLEPS

-243 ANTAAGAKL
+243 PSNAAGAKL
-252 WSVEN
+252 WNAEN
-257 GSVNSTG
+257 GTVNSTG
-264 WFFATHPGY
+264 WFFASHPGY
-273 WNVTVTAGGISGTGV
+273 WNLTVTAGGVSGTGV

-299 ELQIIPSPD
+299 QLMIIPSPN

-319 SFRTDNLG
+319 SYRTDNLG

-335 ITDFSV
+335 ISDFSV

-360 GLQYISV
+360 GLQEISV
-367 VDADISSTTSV
+367 VDFDIASTTSV
-378 VVGHG
+378 VVTHG

-392 SPSVVSAG
+392 SPPVVSAG

-418 VNATITTAVGNDS
+418 VNSTITTAVGNDS
-431 ALTQYET
+431 VVTQYET

-451 FETSWFDETTDIRFD
+451 FETSWYDTTTDIRFD
-466 SSLQFEVGYGQLALI
+466 SSIQFEVGYGELALI
-481 TLDGQGSSIAA
+481 TLDGQGSDIAA
-492 DVAFDLNPNFFDA
+492 DIAFELNPQFFDA

-525 LEMILSQNKWIPTTV
+525 LEMILSQNNWIPTTV
-540 GSHEIQANAAGIFAI
+540 GSHEIQANAAGIFSI

-570 EFDDGFF
+570 EFDDGF
-577 VNAGVP
+577 VVKAGVP
-583 AEIFIQIADTRQ
+583 SEIFIQIADTRQ
-595 NLAPAEDVST
+595 NLAPAEEVVTSM
-605 TISNETGIFE
+605 SNETGIFE

-624 TFTGKKAGQYDLT
+624 TFTGKIAGQYDLT

-644 KTLSLTIEPGE
+644 ITLSLTIEPGD
-655 AIQLFGIIDGT
+655 AVQIFGMIDGT
-666 NFQQGDYGLLRIY
+666 NFQQGDYALLRIY
-679 GVDSEGNTVKVEP
+679 GVDSQGNTVQVEP

-702 PAEFITGDTW
+702 PSEFITGDTW

-725 TIAWNG
+725 TITWNG

-779 IGDEDWIEDEFD
+779 IDDEDWIEDEFE
-791 SDYYDDED
+791 SDYYD
-799 DYEDDDYE
+799 EDDDYE
-807 DDDYEDEDEV
+807 DDDSDDYEDEEDEED
-817 TVDSTDSGQQ
+817 TSHQEDT
-827 DESNFTLSDEQKKQL
+827 NLTLSDEQKKHL
-842 ALEASKL
+842 ASEASKL
-849 GVMQAAPGTVQGSSG
+849 GVMQAAPGTEQGSSG

-870 EEVQYWNVGEDGSWT
+870 EEVQYWNVGNDGSWT
-885 RVQ
+885 RVE

>member
-1 MSNIRGK
+1 MSKARGK
-8 IMKRLTAVSILII
+8 KMKRFTALSILVI
-21 FLVSLAS
+21 LLAS
-28 PFGEEYVE
+28 LMTPVGDNFTELRDGEV
-36 LGEKNTVSYQGSAAV
+36 VSFQGSAAV

-57 PAYVMTADEVITFTA
+57 PAYIMTADEVITFSA

-83 GEVTWSSTN
+83 GEVSWSSTN

-105 AGVISIQANAGTL
+105 AGVISIQASSGTL

-133 LEISINSANVLEAN
+133 LEISINSASVLEAN
-147 VLTANL
+147 ILTANL
-153 VDARGNTK
+153 LDARGNSK
-161 PTQDAIWTVDGEFI
+161 PTLDAVWTVDGEFA

-183 PLDIGEYELGAR
+183 PQDTGIFELGAR
-195 LYQMETTKQVNVV
+195 LYQMETSKQITVI
-208 SGSPHEFLFPTNMLI
+208 SGSPHEFMFPSNMQI
-223 QSGGIVKLEPS
+223 QSGGILKLEPS

-243 ANTAAGAKL
+243 PSNAAGAKL
-252 WSVEN
+252 WNAEN
-257 GSVNSTG
+257 GTVNSTG
-264 WFFATHPGY
+264 WFFASHPGY
-273 WNVTVTAGGISGTGV
+273 WNLTVTAGGVSGTGV

-299 ELQIIPSPD
+299 QLMIIPSPN

-319 SFRTDNLG
+319 SYRTDNLG

-335 ITDFSV
+335 ISDFSV

-360 GLQYISV
+360 GLQEISV
-367 VDADISSTTSV
+367 VDFDIASTTSV
-378 VVGHG
+378 VVTHG

-392 SPSVVSAG
+392 SPPVVSAG

-418 VNATITTAVGNDS
+418 VNSTITTAVGNDS
-431 ALTQYET
+431 VVTQYET

-451 FETSWFDETTDIRFD
+451 FETSWYDTTTDIRFD
-466 SSLQFEVGYGQLALI
+466 SSIQFEVGYGELALI
-481 TLDGQGSSIAA
+481 TLDGQGSDIAA
-492 DVAFDLNPNFFDA
+492 DVAFELNPQFFDA

-525 LEMILSQNKWIPTTV
+525 LEMILSQNNWIPTTV
-540 GSHEIQANAAGIFAI
+540 GSHEIQANAAGIFSI

-570 EFDDGFF
+570 EFDDGF
-577 VNAGVP
+577 VVKAGVP
-583 AEIFIQIADTRQ
+583 SEIFIQIADTRQ
-595 NLAPAEDVST
+595 NLAPAEEVVTSM
-605 TISNETGIFE
+605 SNETGIFE

-624 TFTGKKAGQYDLT
+624 TFTGKIAGQYDLT

-644 KTLSLTIEPGE
+644 ITLSLTIEPGD
-655 AIQLFGIIDGT
+655 AVQIFGMIDGT
-666 NFQQGDYGLLRIY
+666 NFQQGDYALLRIY
-679 GVDSEGNTVKVEP
+679 GVDSQGNTVQVEP

-702 PAEFITGDTW
+702 PSDFITGDTW

-725 TIAWNG
+725 TITWNG

-779 IGDEDWIEDEFD
+779 IDDEDWIEDEFE
-791 SDYYDDED
+791 SDYYD
-799 DYEDDDYE
+799 EDDDYE
-807 DDDYEDEDEV
+807 DDDSDDYEDEEDEED
-817 TVDSTDSGQQ
+817 TSHQEDT
-827 DESNFTLSDEQKKQL
+827 NLTLSDEQKKHL
-842 ALEASKL
+842 ASEASKL
-849 GVMQAAPGTVQGSSG
+849 GVMQAAPGTEQGSSG

-870 EEVQYWNVGEDGSWT
+870 EEVQYWNVGNDGSWT
-885 RVQ
+885 RVE

>member
-1 MSNIRGK
+1 
-8 IMKRLTAVSILII
+8 MKRLMSLSILFILLMSLI
-21 FLVSLAS
+21 NPLSHNMAVLDNENKVS
-28 PFGEEYVE
+28 F
-36 LGEKNTVSYQGSAAV
+36 QGPAAV

-57 PAYVMTADEVITFTA
+57 PAFVMTADEVITFSA
-72 TLYDS
+72 NLYDS

-83 GEVTWSSTN
+83 GEISWASTN
-92 GTITDDGTFYPWN
+92 GTITDDGTFYPWES
-105 AGVISIQANAGTL
+105 GVISIQASSGTL
-118 STIYNMTVEA
+118 SAVYNMTVEA

-133 LEISINSANVLEAN
+133 LEISIDSASVLEPN

-153 VDARGNTK
+153 LDARGNSK
-161 PTQDAIWTVDGEFI
+161 PTLDAIWTVDGEYV

-183 PLDIGEYELGAR
+183 PQDIGDFELGAR
-195 LYQMETTKQVNVV
+195 LYQMESTKQINVL
-208 SGSPHEFLFPTNMLI
+208 SGNPHEFIFPSNMQI
-223 QSGGIVKLEPS
+223 QSGGIIKLNPK

-243 ANTAAGAKL
+243 SNNAAGVKS
-252 WSVEN
+252 WSAEN

-273 WNVTVTAGGISGTGV
+273 WNLTVVAGGISGTGV

-299 ELQIIPSPD
+299 ELLIIPSPE
-308 FFIAGEKYELT
+308 FFIAGEMYELT
-319 SFRTDNLG
+319 SYRTDNLG

-335 ITDFSV
+335 ISDFSV
-341 TSGSLSQED
+341 TSGSLSLDD

-360 GLQYISV
+360 GLQQITV
-367 VDADISSTTSV
+367 VDIDISSTTPV
-378 VVGHG
+378 VVTHG

-418 VNATITTAVGNDS
+418 VNASIVTAVGNDS
-431 ALTQYET
+431 AVTQYNG

-451 FETSWFDETTDIRFD
+451 FETSWYDITTDIRFD
-466 SSLQFEVGYGQLALI
+466 GSIQFEVGYGELALI
-481 TLDGQGSSIAA
+481 TLSGQGQKIPA
-492 DVAFDLNPNFFDA
+492 DVAFDLNPQYFDA

-510 YDIGLNWTIDGEDST
+510 YEIGLNWTIDGEDST
-525 LEMILSQNKWIPTTV
+525 LDMILSQNNWIPTEI
-540 GSHEIQANAAGIFAI
+540 GSHEIQANAAGIFSI

-570 EFDDGFF
+570 EFDDGF
-577 VNAGVP
+577 VVKAGVP

-595 NLAPAEDVST
+595 NLAPAEEVST
-605 TISNETGIFE
+605 TLSNQTGVFE

-624 TFTGKKAGQYDLT
+624 TFTGKVSGQYDLT

-644 KTLSLTIEPGE
+644 KTLSLTIEPGD
-655 AIQLFGIIDGT
+655 AVQIFGLIDGT
-666 NFQQGDYGLLRIY
+666 NFQQGDYALLRIY
-679 GVDSEGNTVKVEP
+679 GVDGEGNTVEVEP
-692 ENTTISCTSG
+692 DNTTISCTSG
-702 PAEFITGDTW
+702 SDEFITGDTW

-725 TIAWNG
+725 TITWNG

-770 IVLVRRAKS
+770 IVLVRKAKS
-779 IGDEDWIEDEFD
+779 IDDEDWVEGEFD
-791 SDYYDDED
+791 SDYD
-799 DYEDDDYE
+799 DYDDDDYE
-807 DDDYEDEDEV
+807 DADYDDDDYDDEEQQPSNA
-817 TVDSTDSGQQ
+817 TQEGSSGM
-827 DESNFTLSDEQKKQL
+827 TLSDSQKKQL
-842 ALEASKL
+842 AAEASKL
-849 GVMQAAPGTVQGSSG
+849 GVMQAAPGTEQGSSG

-870 EEVQYWNVGEDGSWT
+870 EEVQYWNVGDDGSWT
-885 RVQ
+885 RVE

>member
-1 MSNIRGK
+1 
-8 IMKRLTAVSILII
+8 MKRLMGMSILVI
-21 FLVSLAS
+21 LLLSLIA
-28 PFGEEYVE
+28 PIGDQFTE
-36 LGEKNTVSYQGSAAV
+36 LDDDEVVLFQGSAAV

-57 PAYVMTADEVITFTA
+57 PAYIMTADEVITFSA

-83 GEVTWSSTN
+83 GEVSWSSTN

-105 AGVISIQANAGTL
+105 AGVISIQASSGTL

-133 LEISINSANVLEAN
+133 LEISINSASVLEPN
-147 VLTANL
+147 ILTANL

-161 PTQDAIWTVDGEFI
+161 PTTDAIWTVDGELI
-175 GQGTPNWI
+175 GQGNPSWI
-183 PLDIGEYELGAR
+183 PSDIGNFDLGAR
-195 LYQMETTKQVNVV
+195 LYQMETSKQITVV
-208 SGSPHEFLFPTNMLI
+208 SGSPHEFVFPSNMQI
-223 QSGGIVKLEPS
+223 QSGGIMKLEPS

-243 ANTAAGAKL
+243 SNNAAGMKL
-252 WSVEN
+252 WSAEN

-273 WNVTVTAGGISGTGV
+273 WNLTVTAGGISGTGV

-299 ELQIIPSPD
+299 QLITIPSPD

-319 SFRTDNLG
+319 SYRTDNLG

-335 ITDFSV
+335 INDFSV

-360 GLQYISV
+360 GLQQISV
-367 VDADISSTTSV
+367 MDSDISSTISV
-378 VVGHG
+378 VVTHG

-418 VNATITTAVGNDS
+418 VNATITTAVGNES
-431 ALTQYET
+431 AVTQYNT

-451 FETSWFDETTDIRFD
+451 FETSWYDTTTDIRFD
-466 SSLQFEVGYGQLALI
+466 SSIQFEVGFGELALI
-481 TLDGQGSSIAA
+481 TLDGQGSDIDA
-492 DVAFDLNPNFFDA
+492 DVAFDLNPQFFDA

-510 YDIGLNWTIDGEDST
+510 NDIGLNWTIDGEDST

-540 GSHEIQANAAGIFAI
+540 GSHEIQANAAGIFSI
-555 VTLSVSAGDARTLIT
+555 VTLSVSAGEARTLIT
-570 EFDDGFF
+570 EFDDGFI
-577 VNAGVP
+577 VKAGVP

-595 NLAPAEDVST
+595 NLAPAEEVST
-605 TISNETGIFE
+605 TMSNETGIFE

-624 TFTGKKAGQYDLT
+624 TFTGKITGQYDLT

-644 KTLSLTIEPGE
+644 KTLSLTIEPGD
-655 AIQLFGIIDGT
+655 AVQIFGMIDGDD
-666 NFQQGDYGLLRIY
+666 FQQGDYALLRIY
-679 GVDSEGNTVKVEP
+679 GVDGEGNTVQVEP

-702 PAEFITGDTW
+702 PSEFITGDTW

-725 TIAWNG
+725 TITWNG

-779 IGDEDWIEDEFD
+779 IDDEDWIEDEFD
-791 SDYYDDED
+791 SDYNDDDD

-807 DDDYEDEDEV
+807 DDDEDETSTEPINEPQNAGTSTPV
-817 TVDSTDSGQQ
+817 ISDSM
-827 DESNFTLSDEQKKQL
+827 KKKL
-842 ALEASKL
+842 ATQAASV
-849 GVMQAAPGTVQGSSG
+849 GVMQAIPGTEQGSSG

-870 EEVQYWNVGEDGSWT
+870 EEVQYWNVGDDGSWT
-885 RVQ
+885 RVY

>member
-1 MSNIRGK
+1 
-8 IMKRLTAVSILII
+8 MKRFTALSILVI
-21 FLVSLAS
+21 LLAS
-28 PFGEEYVE
+28 LMTPVGDNFTELRDGEV
-36 LGEKNTVSYQGSAAV
+36 VSFQGSAAV

-57 PAYVMTADEVITFTA
+57 PAYIMTADEVITFSA

-83 GEVTWSSTN
+83 GEVSWSSTN

-105 AGVISIQANAGTL
+105 AGVISIQASSGTL

-133 LEISINSANVLEAN
+133 LEISINSASVLEAN
-147 VLTANL
+147 ILTANL
-153 VDARGNTK
+153 LDARGNSK
-161 PTQDAIWTVDGEFI
+161 PTLDAVWTVDGEFA

-183 PLDIGEYELGAR
+183 PQDTGIFELGAR
-195 LYQMETTKQVNVV
+195 LYQMETSKQITVI
-208 SGSPHEFLFPTNMLI
+208 SGSPHEFMFPSNMQI
-223 QSGGIVKLEPS
+223 QSGGILKLEPS

-243 ANTAAGAKL
+243 PSNAAGAKL
-252 WSVEN
+252 WNAEN
-257 GSVNSTG
+257 GTVNSTG
-264 WFFATHPGY
+264 WFFASHPGY
-273 WNVTVTAGGISGTGV
+273 WNLTVTAGGVSGTGV

-299 ELQIIPSPD
+299 QLMIIPSPN

-319 SFRTDNLG
+319 SYRTDNLG

-335 ITDFSV
+335 ISDFSV

-360 GLQYISV
+360 GLQEISV
-367 VDADISSTTSV
+367 VDFDIASTTSV
-378 VVGHG
+378 VVTHG

-392 SPSVVSAG
+392 SPPVVSAG

-418 VNATITTAVGNDS
+418 VNSTITTAVGNDS
-431 ALTQYET
+431 VVTQYET

-451 FETSWFDETTDIRFD
+451 FETSWYDTTTDIRFD
-466 SSLQFEVGYGQLALI
+466 SSIQFEVGYGELALI
-481 TLDGQGSSIAA
+481 TLDGQGSDIAA
-492 DVAFDLNPNFFDA
+492 DIAFELNPQFFDA

-525 LEMILSQNKWIPTTV
+525 LEMILSQNNWIPTTV
-540 GSHEIQANAAGIFAI
+540 GSHEIQANAAGIFSI

-570 EFDDGFF
+570 EFDDGF
-577 VNAGVP
+577 VVKAGVP
-583 AEIFIQIADTRQ
+583 SEIFIQIADTRQ
-595 NLAPAEDVST
+595 NLAPAEEVVTSM
-605 TISNETGIFE
+605 SNETGIFE

-624 TFTGKKAGQYDLT
+624 TFTGKIAGQYDLT

-644 KTLSLTIEPGE
+644 ITLSLTIEPGD
-655 AIQLFGIIDGT
+655 AVQIFGMIDGT
-666 NFQQGDYGLLRIY
+666 NFQQGDYALLRIY
-679 GVDSEGNTVKVEP
+679 GVDSQGNTVQVEP

-702 PAEFITGDTW
+702 PSDFITGDTW

-725 TIAWNG
+725 TITWNG

-779 IGDEDWIEDEFD
+779 IDDEDWIEDEFE
-791 SDYYDDED
+791 SDYYD
-799 DYEDDDYE
+799 EDDDYE
-807 DDDYEDEDEV
+807 DDDSDDYEDEEDTSHQED
-817 TVDSTDSGQQ
+817 T
-827 DESNFTLSDEQKKQL
+827 NLTLSDEQKKHL
-842 ALEASKL
+842 ASEASKL
-849 GVMQAAPGTVQGSSG
+849 GVMQAAPGTEQGSSG

-870 EEVQYWNVGEDGSWT
+870 EEVQYWNVGNDGSWT
-885 RVQ
+885 RVE

>member
-1 MSNIRGK
+1 
-8 IMKRLTAVSILII
+8 MKRLMSLSILFIL
-21 FLVSLAS
+21 LVSLIN
-28 PFGEEYVE
+28 P
-36 LGEKNTVSYQGSAAV
+36 LGHNIAVLENENKVSFQGPAAV

-57 PAYVMTADEVITFTA
+57 PAFVMTADEVVTFSA
-72 TLYDS
+72 NLYDS

-83 GEVTWSSTN
+83 GDISWASNN
-92 GTITDDGTFYPWN
+92 GTITDDGTFYPWES
-105 AGVISIQANAGTL
+105 GVISIQASSGTL
-118 STIYNMTVEA
+118 SAVYNMTVEA

-133 LEISINSANVLEAN
+133 LEISIDSASVLEPN
-147 VLTANL
+147 LLTANL
-153 VDARGNTK
+153 LDARGNSK
-161 PTQDAIWTVDGEFI
+161 PTLDAIWTVDGEYV

-183 PLDIGEYELGAR
+183 PQDIGDFELGAR
-195 LYQMETTKQVNVV
+195 LYQMESTKQINVS
-208 SGSPHEFLFPTNMLI
+208 SGNPHEFMFPSNMQI
-223 QSGGIVKLEPS
+223 QSGGIIKLNPK
-234 LVDINGFEM
+234 LVDVNGFEM
-243 ANTAAGAKL
+243 SNNAAGVKS
-252 WSVEN
+252 WSAEN

-273 WNVTVTAGGISGTGV
+273 WNLTVVAGGISGTGV

-299 ELQIIPSPD
+299 ELLIIPSPE
-308 FFIAGEKYELT
+308 FFIAGEMYELT
-319 SFRTDNLG
+319 SYRTDNLG

-335 ITDFSV
+335 ISDFTV
-341 TSGSLSQED
+341 TSGSLSMDD

-360 GLQYISV
+360 GLQQITV
-367 VDADISSTTSV
+367 VDFDISSTTPV
-378 VVGHG
+378 VVTHG

-418 VNATITTAVGNDS
+418 VNASFDTAVGNDS
-431 ALTQYET
+431 AVTQYNT

-451 FETSWFDETTDIRFD
+451 FETSWYDITTDIRFD
-466 SSLQFEVGYGQLALI
+466 GSIQFEVGYGELSLI
-481 TLDGQGSSIAA
+481 TLSGQGQKIPA
-492 DVAFDLNPNFFDA
+492 DVAFDLNPQYFDA

-510 YDIGLNWTIDGEDST
+510 YEIGLNWTIDGEDST
-525 LEMILSQNKWIPTTV
+525 LDMILSQNNWIPTEI
-540 GSHEIQANAAGIFAI
+540 GSHEIQANAAGIFSI

-570 EFDDGFF
+570 EFDNGF
-577 VNAGVP
+577 VVKAGVP

-595 NLAPAEDVST
+595 NLAPAEEVST
-605 TISNETGIFE
+605 TLSNQTGVFE
-615 PSTSGRGYW
+615 PSTSGRGFW
-624 TFTGKKAGQYDLT
+624 TFTGKVSGQYDLT

-655 AIQLFGIIDGT
+655 AVQIFGLIDGT
-666 NFQQGDYGLLRIY
+666 NFQQGDYALLRIY
-679 GVDSEGNTVKVEP
+679 GVDGEGNTVEVEP
-692 ENTTISCTSG
+692 DNTTISCTSG
-702 PAEFITGDTW
+702 PDEFITGDTW

-725 TIAWNG
+725 TITWNG

-779 IGDEDWIEDEFD
+779 IDDEDWVEGEFD
-791 SDYYDDED
+791 SDYD
-799 DYEDDDYE
+799 DYDDDDY
-807 DDDYEDEDEV
+807 DDDYDDDEHEGYGES
-817 TVDSTDSGQQ
+817 DSEAQSSTTTQSESSGL
-827 DESNFTLSDEQKKQL
+827 TLSDSQKKQL
-842 ALEASKL
+842 AVEASKL
-849 GVMQAAPGTVQGSSG
+849 GVMQAAPGTEQGSSG

-870 EEVQYWNVGEDGSWT
+870 EEVQYWNVGDDGSWT
-885 RVQ
+885 RVE